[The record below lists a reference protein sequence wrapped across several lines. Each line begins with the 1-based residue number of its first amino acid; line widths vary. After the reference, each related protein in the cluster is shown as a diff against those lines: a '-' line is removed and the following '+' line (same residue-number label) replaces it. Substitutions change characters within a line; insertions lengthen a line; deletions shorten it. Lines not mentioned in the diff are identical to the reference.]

1 MTKRCLLIID
11 LQNEYLDLWEAD
23 KADRLVQNTNRLVAA
38 FRSLQLPVIWV
49 RQEFRSDLSDAF
61 LEMRDKRIAV
71 TIQGTRGALLHAELD
86 WQPSD
91 ATIVKKRYSAFFK
104 TGLDELLAEFGAGE
118 LVLCGV
124 NTHACIRVAAVDA
137 YQRDFRVVLA
147 EECIGSYDAEHAR
160 VSLDYMNGKIAKIA
174 TVSEIVETLSAT

>member
-11 LQNEYLDLWEAD
+11 LLNEYLDPWEAD
-23 KADRLVQNTNRLVAA
+23 KVDRLIQNTNRLVAA

-49 RQEFRSDLSDAF
+49 RQEFRLDLSDAF

-71 TIQGTRGALLHAELD
+71 TIQGTRGALLHGGLD
-86 WQPSD
+86 WRPSD
-91 ATIVKKRYSAFFK
+91 ATIIKKRYSAFFK
-104 TGLDELLAEFGAGE
+104 TGLDELLAEFGIDE

-124 NTHACIRVAAVDA
+124 NTHACIRTAAVDA

-147 EECIGSYDAEHAR
+147 KECVGSYDAEHAR

-174 TVSEIVETLSAT
+174 TVSEIVEALGVI